1 MCVFLLEARFVFLY
15 KKKKKILYL
24 VFTAKGFF
32 SPSHSKTVAKPLC
45 SFAPGALGCWWKAD
59 VARGWLHSL
68 CVFLCVGWGV
78 EWDWKSIIIEGT
90 MPRHLEWKEEDNCFW
105 GVLGLERELT
115 TGEAWCAAIHG
126 VTKSR
131 TRLSDWSDLIWCDG
145 TGCHGLSF
153 LNVEL

>member
-15 KKKKKILYL
+15 KKKKILYL

-90 MPRHLEWKEEDNCFW
+90 MPRHLEWKDLVWPESSSMEWRIRPWAFNRSEYFL
-105 GVLGLERELT
+105 LGDRPQDILLQRWQLLLNDRSCWISNA
-115 TGEAWCAAIHG
+115 G
-126 VTKSR
+126 KSFVS
-131 TRLSDWSDLIWCDG
+131 L
-145 TGCHGLSF
+145 
-153 LNVEL
+153 